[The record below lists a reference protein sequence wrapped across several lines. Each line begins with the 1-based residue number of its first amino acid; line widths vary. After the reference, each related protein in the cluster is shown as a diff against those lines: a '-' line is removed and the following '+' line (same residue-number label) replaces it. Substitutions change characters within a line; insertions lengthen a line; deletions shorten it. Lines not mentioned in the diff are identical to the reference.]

1 MEKTTFPKGRY
12 IMRDHELEDIYDRL
26 YKLSVALAE
35 TVAIV
40 KELQSDVKK
49 KYPLQYEWDVDVD
62 EDGPFKRK
70 ITASTDRAH
79 QVIGKIKKPSPVP
92 GGTEDD

>member
-1 MEKTTFPKGRY
+1 
-12 IMRDHELEDIYDRL
+12 MRDHELEDIYDRL

-79 QVIGKIKKPSPVP
+79 QDWGDNLQKVIAKIKKPSPVP
-92 GGTEDD
+92 GGTEGD

>member
-1 MEKTTFPKGRY
+1 
-12 IMRDHELEDIYDRL
+12 MRDHELEDIYDRL

-62 EDGPFKRK
+62 EDGPFKVK
-70 ITASTDRAH
+70 VTASTDRSN
-79 QVIGKIKKPSPVP
+79 QVVGKIKKPSLVP
-92 GGTEDD
+92 GGTEGD

>member
-1 MEKTTFPKGRY
+1 
-12 IMRDHELEDIYDRL
+12 MRDHELEDIYDRL

-49 KYPLQYEWDVDVD
+49 KVDRVRIQKTIIQKL
-62 EDGPFKRK
+62 FCCQHK
-70 ITASTDRAH
+70 
-79 QVIGKIKKPSPVP
+79 
-92 GGTEDD
+92 